1 MAPRRLSTNADSRA
15 DKRLAELPAAYNPRM
30 YIVAIAWLWVALMM
44 AISEANLVAGA
55 LSFTFYGLLP
65 CALLMWLAGT
75 PLRRRQRRD
84 AEKAAPQAPE
94 N

>member
-1 MAPRRLSTNADSRA
+1 MPPPAAVNERGTRADRRLA
-15 DKRLAELPAAYNPRM
+15 KPPAAYNPRM
-30 YIVAIAWLWVALMM
+30 YIVAIAWLWVALMI
-44 AISEANLVAGA
+44 AISEPNLVAGA

-75 PLRRRQRRD
+75 PLRRRRRRD
-84 AEKAAPQAPE
+84 AETSVTPPPE

>member
-1 MAPRRLSTNADSRA
+1 
-15 DKRLAELPAAYNPRM
+15 M
-30 YIVAIAWLWVALMM
+30 YIVAIAWLWVTLMI
-44 AISEANLVAGA
+44 AVSEPNPVAGV

-75 PLRRRQRRD
+75 PLRRRRRRD
-84 AEKAAPQAPE
+84 AEAAAPPPPE